1 MARQQ
6 YVLDYII
13 KSSPAILYNFL
24 ATPSGL
30 AQWFADE
37 VDQHNDILT
46 FVWEGY
52 GEQAKILGQEDD
64 EFIRFEMESGE
75 AGEYL
80 EFRIDKSEVTDD
92 TILIVTDFSDEGEY
106 DDIKRLWDSQID
118 TLLSRLGARN

>member
-6 YVLDYII
+6 YVLDYVI

-37 VDQHNDILT
+37 VEQHNDIFT

-52 GEQAKILGQEDD
+52 GEQAKILGQEED
-64 EFIRFEMESGE
+64 ELIRFEMESGE

>member
-37 VDQHNDILT
+37 VEQHNDIFT

-52 GEQAKILGQEDD
+52 GEQAKILGQEED
-64 EFIRFEMESGE
+64 ELIRFEMESGE

>member
-6 YVLDYII
+6 YVLDYVI

-37 VDQHNDILT
+37 VDQHNDVLT